1 MWPSS
6 YGSEEEEDDAEV
18 SISELDT
25 IRVLLETNLL
35 GSTVLLV
42 GAALVLPFLM
52 LLVARIPPF
61 FTFLILSPAFLAFGQ
76 AGLLPQWIVAGTWIV
91 FALFWVFVTRLVYQ
105 QN

>member
-1 MWPSS
+1 
-6 YGSEEEEDDAEV
+6 V
-18 SISELDT
+18 SVGELDA

-35 GSTVLLV
+35 GSTALLI
-42 GAALVLPFLM
+42 GASLTVPLAM

-61 FTFLILSPAFLAFGQ
+61 FTFLILSPAFLGFGQ
-76 AGLLPQWIVAGTWIV
+76 AGLLPNWVVGGTWII